1 MDHVV
6 KKAEFFLVFF
16 ANEDVFERAFADLAL
31 KVLPDVR
38 IYIQGFFTVPLT
50 LEPFFE
56 TA

>member
-6 KKAEFFLVFF
+6 KKAEFFIVFF